1 MDIVTRFQCYRIRRQ
16 LGQTMREARA
26 ARQRVEKMAK
36 KMEQLMIVHGTTP
49 EDVKFAN
56 LLFENC
62 NRLADVVD
70 TLRPYA
76 PPPTFL
82 EAIEDIKEMAKV
94 EQILMA
100 KRGGTAEDLSAKG

>member
-1 MDIVTRFQCYRIRRQ
+1 
-16 LGQTMREARA
+16 
-26 ARQRVEKMAK
+26 
-36 KMEQLMIVHGTTP
+36 
-49 EDVKFAN
+49 
-56 LLFENC
+56 
-62 NRLADVVD
+62 LADVVD

-76 PPPTFL
+76 PPPTLL